1 MAPFHFGG
9 QWRVCDVES
18 PKQDGPVV
26 LLAHPIWLSASG
38 TQCVESMAWR
48 VSSEESLLHLS
59 FVLSCFSGMHS
70 LIPASLSLP
79 SLASSV
85 FVYLSAAFFLSL
97 LKETEPINA
106 GECPPL

>member
-48 VSSEESLLHLS
+48 VSSEESIIRALQVCFLLAKNS
-59 FVLSCFSGMHS
+59 ISWRFSRIGRMD
-70 LIPASLSLP
+70 
-79 SLASSV
+79 SLAW
-85 FVYLSAAFFLSL
+85 LGL
-97 LKETEPINA
+97 A
-106 GECPPL
+106 GEMACR